1 MSAKKVIGIIVSS
14 VLVLALGFCITWTV
28 INFDAIKY
36 AMSGTALYTKEDL
49 EAAYQDGYNS
59 AGLDHKD
66 LQDII
71 ADLRADLDAETAKY
85 NTANANYL
93 EYVAKYGEASEE
105 AKTAK
110 AQVQELEKEVSNLE
124 TTIKSYEAFKEAVE
138 AENKVTATFEY
149 DGAIILLQSYDKGST
164 ITGVTVP
171 DDTDEIQF
179 NGWTVNSEAVD
190 LSTYTI
196 SENTTF
202 VADLTYYT
210 YYTVTFKVDDTEYDS
225 QRVLSGSAITLHE
238 NPTKD
243 GYEFKGWS
251 IDGTT
256 VIEVPI
262 DNVSASTTYIAVF
275 EKTVSY
281 FTSLEI
287 VENDDMEKYAR
298 SWTDGENVYYSYDE
312 EQYVLNKGTD
322 TWEVKTWYGLT
333 DFSYKYIWTDGYNI
347 YYSYDEEQYV
357 LNKETSTWEEKIW
370 SGLSDF
376 SRDDIWTDGE
386 NIYAIVSQYSSEG
399 SVVYVHYTLNKD
411 TSTWVE
417 KKWADSSLFVS
428 NSDYVSADYIW
439 TDGENMYYSSAGE
452 HYVLN
457 KETDTWKEKTWY
469 DNPGFMGNDI
479 WTDGEYCYIAKG
491 SSHYVLNKETDT
503 WKEIIFSGLS
513 ITPNFTSVF
522 TDGTYYY
529 CKCSYFPAGSLYTS
543 FLLCK
548 FV

>member
-14 VLVLALGFCITWTV
+14 VLVLVLGFCITWTV

-171 DDTDEIQF
+171 EDTDEIQF
-179 NGWTVNSEAVD
+179 NGWTVNGEAVD

-225 QRVLSGSAITLHE
+225 QRVLSGSAITLPE
-238 NPTKD
+238 SPTKD
-243 GYEFKGWS
+243 DYVFIGWS
-251 IDGTT
+251 IDG
-256 VIEVPI
+256 E
-262 DNVSASTTYIAVF
+262 NVVDITADCISAHTTYIAVF
-275 EKTVSY
+275 KFVPPELESLHLGCAENGTSVWSDGSKIYYSFQNSHYVLDTSYGDFVWRETTWMGLTSFYGEYVWTDGTNVYYSSPDQHYVLNTATSTWEKKVWKGNTSFYGVS
-281 FTSLEI
+281 I
-287 VENDDMEKYAR
+287 
-298 SWTDGENVYYSYDE
+298 WTDGENYYC
-312 EQYVLNKGTD
+312 N
-322 TWEVKTWYGLT
+322 
-333 DFSYKYIWTDGYNI
+333 YNG
-347 YYSYDEEQYV
+347 QYV
-357 LNKETSTWEEKIW
+357 LNKETSTWEKKTW
-370 SGLSDF
+370 NGLTSFDAEC
-376 SRDDIWTDGE
+376 IWTDGTY
-386 NIYAIVSQYSSEG
+386 IYYSEESE
-399 SVVYVHYTLNKD
+399 HYILNKE
-411 TSTWVE
+411 TSTWE
-417 KKWADSSLFVS
+417 EIIWNGLTSFAGE
-428 NSDYVSADYIW
+428 YIW
-439 TDGENMYYSSAGE
+439 TDGTYIYHSSTYSALHSYGDA

-457 KETDTWKEKTWY
+457 KETSTWEEITWTEEEY
-469 DNPGFMGNDI
+469 FSGKNI
-479 WTDGEYCYIAKG
+479 WTDGKHFYLTELG
-491 SSHYVLNKETDT
+491 R
-503 WKEIIFSGLS
+503 
-513 ITPNFTSVF
+513 
-522 TDGTYYY
+522 TYQ
-529 CKCSYFPAGSLYTS
+529 
-543 FLLCK
+543 
-548 FV
+548 FVR